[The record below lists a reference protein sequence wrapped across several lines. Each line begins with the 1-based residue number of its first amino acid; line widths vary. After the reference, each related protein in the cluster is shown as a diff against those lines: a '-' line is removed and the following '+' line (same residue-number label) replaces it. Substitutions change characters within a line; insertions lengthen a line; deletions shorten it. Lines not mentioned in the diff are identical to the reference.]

1 MLHIV
6 QIGVRWLLLFSF
18 LILILLFMK
27 EDMREVMGWS
37 AKSMRNTSDVALLVA
52 VVGCRPLEEDERRG
66 GGSAIR
72 FP

>member
-27 EDMREVMGWS
+27 VDVREVVGWS
-37 AKSMRNTSDVALLVA
+37 AKSMRTTSDVALLCRLSHKSRNVTH
-52 VVGCRPLEEDERRG
+52 VTFVGLLL
-66 GGSAIR
+66 
-72 FP
+72 